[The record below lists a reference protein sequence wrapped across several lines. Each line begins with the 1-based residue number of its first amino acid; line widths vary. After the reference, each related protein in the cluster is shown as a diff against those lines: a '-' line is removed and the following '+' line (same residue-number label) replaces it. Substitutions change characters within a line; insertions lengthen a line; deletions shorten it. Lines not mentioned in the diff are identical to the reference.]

1 MRKQINVGFIDLFPG
16 IDLMFGGILQPVKSQ
31 WHLRVLKTIQQK
43 KKEKEKG
50 KKEYITKFFNPALNA
65 PFSYTG

>member
-43 KKEKEKG
+43 KKKRKRKRKERI
-50 KKEYITKFFNPALNA
+50 YNQVL
-65 PFSYTG
+65 

>member
-43 KKEKEKG
+43 KKKKK
-50 KKEYITKFFNPALNA
+50 KKERKNI
-65 PFSYTG
+65 